1 MNTNRSA
8 KELLLTYLEN
18 VTDADKAIELFADDA
33 TFELPYLASLGLPWK
48 WQGKDV
54 LYKFLQNLPNTFP
67 GFKFQNIRIHI
78 DTPDQVFGEYEIDAK
93 VAKTG
98 KPYHQHY
105 MGRLVAENGKI
116 KLIREALDMA
126 QVAKSHSVDG
136 IWDLTDK

>member
-1 MNTNRSA
+1 MSTNRSA
-8 KELLLTYLEN
+8 RELLLAYLEN
-18 VTDADKAIELFADDA
+18 VTDADTAIELFADDA

-78 DTPDQVFGEYEIDAK
+78 DTPEQVFREYEIDAK
-93 VAKTG
+93 LAKTG
-98 KPYHQHY
+98 KPYHQNY
-105 MGRLVAENGKI
+105 MGRLMAENGKI
-116 KLIREALDMA
+116 KLIREALDMV